1 MGKRGPRRQEGKR
14 EAGGRLSRKPIE
26 KQARDIARVAADEWE
41 AMNTALMARWR
52 VHHVPMEKLRDQMA
66 GSYIGRLCLTGE
78 LTQQQYD
85 AAQAYLADRRDYHM
99 AIDAPKQMG
108 AVDLN
113 AVHGR
118 THHENEQKT
127 VQAIVRFL
135 GDKRD
140 GSGGVTGAIRHAQ
153 TVLGN
158 RGNLYA
164 AIDLC
169 VAKDID
175 LHHMVGD
182 VRLALNALVR
192 HYGLGNRRAA

>member
-1 MGKRGPRRQEGKR
+1 MGRRGPKKQAGIR

-26 KQARDIARVAADEWE
+26 KQARDIAKIGVDEWE

-52 VHHVPMEKLRDQMA
+52 VHKVPMEKLRDQMA
-66 GSYIGRLCLTGE
+66 GSYIGRLCLSGE

-85 AAQAYLADRRDYHM
+85 AAQAYLSDRRDYHM

-118 THHENEQKT
+118 THHENIGRSQ
-127 VQAIVRFL
+127 QAIARFTAAEAA
-135 GDKRD
+135 
-140 GSGGVTGAIRHAQ
+140 VQHAQ
-153 TVLGN
+153 NIIGLH
-158 RGNLYA
+158 GNLYA
-164 AIDLC
+164 AISLC
-169 VAKDID
+169 VVAEVD

-182 VRLALNALVR
+182 VRLALNALAR

>member
-1 MGKRGPRRQEGKR
+1 MGRRGPKKQAGIR
-14 EAGGRLSRKPIE
+14 EAGGRLSRKPVE
-26 KQARDIARVAADEWE
+26 KQARDIAKVGVDEWE

-52 VHHVPMEKLRDQMA
+52 VHKVPMDKLRDQMA
-66 GSYIGRLCLTGE
+66 GSYIGRLCLSGE

-118 THHENEQKT
+118 THHENVGRSQ
-127 VQAIVRFL
+127 QAVARFMAAE
-135 GDKRD
+135 
-140 GSGGVTGAIRHAQ
+140 SAIQTAQ
-153 TVLGN
+153 NIIGLH
-158 RGNLYA
+158 GNLYA
-164 AIDLC
+164 AISLC
-169 VAKDID
+169 VVGEVD

-182 VRLALNALVR
+182 VRLALNALAR

>member
-26 KQARDIARVAADEWE
+26 KQARDIAKVAADEWD

-118 THHENEQKT
+118 THHENVGRSQ
-127 VQAIVRFL
+127 QAVARFMAAEA
-135 GDKRD
+135 
-140 GSGGVTGAIRHAQ
+140 AIQTAQ
-153 TVLGN
+153 NIIGLH
-158 RGNLYA
+158 GNLYA
-164 AIDLC
+164 AISLC
-169 VAKDID
+169 VVGEVD

-182 VRLALNALVR
+182 VRLALNALAR

>member
-1 MGKRGPRRQEGKR
+1 MGRRGPRRQEGKR

-26 KQARDIARVAADEWE
+26 KQARDIAKVAADEWD

-118 THHENEQKT
+118 SHHENIARSQ
-127 VQAIVRFL
+127 QAVSRFMAAEA
-135 GDKRD
+135 
-140 GSGGVTGAIRHAQ
+140 AIQNAQ
-153 TVLGN
+153 NIIGLH
-158 RGNLYA
+158 GNLYA
-164 AIDLC
+164 AISLC
-169 VAKDID
+169 VVGEVD

-182 VRLALNALVR
+182 VRLALNALAR

>member
-1 MGKRGPRRQEGKR
+1 MGRRGPKKQEGKR

-26 KQARDIARVAADEWE
+26 KQARDAAKIGVDEWE
-41 AMNTALMARWR
+41 AMNTALMARLR
-52 VHHVPMEKLRDQMA
+52 VHKVPMEKLRDQMA
-66 GSYIGRLCLTGE
+66 GSYIGRLCLSGE
-78 LTQQQYD
+78 LSQQQYD
-85 AAQAYLADRRDYHM
+85 AAQAYLSDRRDYHM

-118 THHENEQKT
+118 NHHENIGRSQQAVARFMAAEAA
-127 VQAIVRFL
+127 VQN
-135 GDKRD
+135 
-140 GSGGVTGAIRHAQ
+140 AQ
-153 TVLGN
+153 NIIGL

-164 AIDLC
+164 AIALC
-169 VAKDID
+169 VVADVD

-182 VRLALNALVR
+182 VRLALNALAK

>member
-1 MGKRGPRRQEGKR
+1 MGKRGPKKQEGKR

-26 KQARDIARVAADEWE
+26 KQARDIAKVAADEWE

-66 GSYIGRLCLTGE
+66 GSYIGRLCLSGE
-78 LTQQQYD
+78 LSQQQYD
-85 AAQAYLADRRDYHM
+85 AAQAYLSDRRDYHM

-118 THHENEQKT
+118 NHHENVGRSQQAVARFMAAEAA
-127 VQAIVRFL
+127 VQN
-135 GDKRD
+135 
-140 GSGGVTGAIRHAQ
+140 AQ
-153 TVLGN
+153 NVIGL

-164 AIDLC
+164 AIALC
-169 VAKDID
+169 VVSEVD

-182 VRLALNALVR
+182 LRLALNALAR

>member
-1 MGKRGPRRQEGKR
+1 MGKRGPRKQEGKR

-26 KQARDIARVAADEWE
+26 KQARDIAKVAADEWE

-52 VHHVPMEKLRDQMA
+52 VHQVPMEKLRDQMA
-66 GSYIGRLCLTGE
+66 GSYIGRLCLSGE

-85 AAQAYLADRRDYHM
+85 AAQAYLSDRRDYHM

-118 THHENEQKT
+118 NHHENVGRSQQAVSRFMAAEAA
-127 VQAIVRFL
+127 VQ
-135 GDKRD
+135 
-140 GSGGVTGAIRHAQ
+140 SAQ
-153 TVLGN
+153 NIIGLH
-158 RGNLYA
+158 GNLYA
-164 AIDLC
+164 AISLC
-169 VAKDID
+169 VVGEVD

-182 VRLALNALVR
+182 VRLALNALAR